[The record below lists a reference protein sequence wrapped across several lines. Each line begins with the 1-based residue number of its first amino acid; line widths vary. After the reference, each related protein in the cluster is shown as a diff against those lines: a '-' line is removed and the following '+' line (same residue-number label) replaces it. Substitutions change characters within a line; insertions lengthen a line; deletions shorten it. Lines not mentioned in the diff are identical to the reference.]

1 MAGEERRNGRKQ
13 ATTFVV
19 ARFRD
24 ALLGPPTSWVPPRV
38 SPPLTP
44 LLVDAH
50 IPLTRGGVDAVG
62 VC

>member
-1 MAGEERRNGRKQ
+1 MGEERRNERKQ

-19 ARFRD
+19 ARFHN

-38 SPPLTP
+38 FPPLTP

-50 IPLTRGGVDAVG
+50 IPLTRGGADAIG